1 MFNLSISTDE
11 VPMRR
16 ADAPSPVFTGP
27 FAARILGL
35 DGFRDLEWPIAACQ
49 PMARE
54 AEPNVIRTRRWYPSS
69 EVEGVPVAHPAL
81 VLRHLGVNERVLKQA
96 VSVDGIEPLDRI
108 EFAIEHV
115 LRDRTATIRQ
125 MRLRGSR
132 SDGDRLLHAA
142 LDRREDTPP
151 TESYAETKTA
161 QLFRSMGLRPW
172 RQMHVVSETGRYLYR
187 TDFVL
192 PFRRQPKP
200 TLLLPHHGVLVE
212 IYGRAFHEG
221 TFEADHARQTTYDRL
236 GFHWLTFTANQI
248 AHDRKNV
255 GLAIESVMA
264 TAQRQW
270 RRAA

>member
-1 MFNLSISTDE
+1 
-11 VPMRR
+11 MRR
-16 ADAPSPVFTGP
+16 ADAPPPAFTGP

-54 AEPNVIRTRRWYPSS
+54 AEPNIIRVRTWHPSS

-81 VLRHLGVNERVLKQA
+81 VLRHLGVDERVLKHA
-96 VSVDGIEPLDRI
+96 ASVDGIKPLDRI
-108 EFAIEHV
+108 EFATEHL
-115 LRDRTATIRQ
+115 LREGLATIEQ

-132 SDGDRLLHAA
+132 SDGDRLLHAV

-151 TESYAETKTA
+151 TESYAETDA
-161 QLFRSMGLRPW
+161 VQLFRSFGHRPW
-172 RQMHVVSETGRYLYR
+172 RQMHVVSETGRYLHR

-200 TLLLPHHGVLVE
+200 VLLLPHHGVLVE
-212 IYGRAFHEG
+212 IYGRAFHEA
-221 TFEADHARQTTYDRL
+221 TFEEDHARQTTYDRL

-255 GLAIESVMA
+255 RLAIESVMA
-264 TAQRQW
+264 KAQRQS